1 MLSYLYNSGM
11 HATFDALKNESNNA
25 DIQMDEPGAATRYHG
40 LLEKKWTS
48 VIRLQ
53 KKVSSLVPF
62 EYATWTRTNG
72 YHRFLLELD
81 YGPRSTKRS
90 PPIGTRPPRPL
101 LFNNSLQQPRLD
113 PPRTAPPYPPRPSR
127 SDLAYSISPSLERPR
142 VCE

>member
-53 KKVSSLVPF
+53 KKVSSLVLSNTQHGREPTVIIAF
-62 EYATWTRTNG
+62 FWN
-72 YHRFLLELD
+72 
-81 YGPRSTKRS
+81 
-90 PPIGTRPPRPL
+90 
-101 LFNNSLQQPRLD
+101 
-113 PPRTAPPYPPRPSR
+113 
-127 SDLAYSISPSLERPR
+127 
-142 VCE
+142 